1 MALSTVVAGRRA
13 RRTGAPVP
21 YGWRESAVASWSG
34 MRGVVTVATAL
45 ALPVTVRGG
54 ADFPDRQRVVLVS
67 LLVVLATLVVQGLT
81 LAPLIRVL
89 GVATAVDMRADVRR
103 LHRVAAEAALE
114 RIRDADGV
122 SDEVRKAVLRQY
134 ESRLG
139 YRQDVLDLV
148 DGDTGGMR
156 AAKDLRRLLARA
168 TEAERDAVLQAR
180 RRGEVSSA
188 AADDVLFDV
197 ESRALRYEG

>member
-1 MALSTVVAGRRA
+1 
-13 RRTGAPVP
+13 
-21 YGWRESAVASWSG
+21 
-34 MRGVVTVATAL
+34 
-45 ALPVTVRGG
+45 
-54 ADFPDRQRVVLVS
+54 VVLVS

>member
-1 MALSTVVAGRRA
+1 
-13 RRTGAPVP
+13 
-21 YGWRESAVASWSG
+21 
-34 MRGVVTVATAL
+34 
-45 ALPVTVRGG
+45 
-54 ADFPDRQRVVLVS
+54 
-67 LLVVLATLVVQGLT
+67 
-81 LAPLIRVL
+81 
-89 GVATAVDMRADVRR
+89 MRADVRR